1 MELTGEVAHRED
13 NSAAA
18 GMAGV
23 ASGPEEGAGEEV
35 DAVAGEVEGV
45 ESGVVDKVA
54 SGDGPATSGTIKA
67 DPQTR

>member
-1 MELTGEVAHRED
+1 M
-13 NSAAA
+13 
-18 GMAGV
+18 
-23 ASGPEEGAGEEV
+23 
-35 DAVAGEVEGV
+35 AGEVEGV